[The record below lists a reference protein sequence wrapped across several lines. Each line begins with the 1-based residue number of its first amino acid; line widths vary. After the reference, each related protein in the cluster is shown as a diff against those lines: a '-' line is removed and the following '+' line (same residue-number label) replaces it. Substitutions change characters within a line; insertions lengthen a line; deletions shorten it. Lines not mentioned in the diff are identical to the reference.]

1 MILKLQKRVSCFAVL
16 DFGNLATRLVS
27 KRSCLISEI
36 WTGMSLVCVR
46 VREQPKMSA
55 SFVTKNSPTVSMD
68 SGENSKSFAS
78 AIGAVSIEFW
88 SERIVTFF
96 VVKLMR
102 KFLQKCKKK
111 TKQKNI
117 YNIQKK
123 INCSFS
129 PV

>member
-1 MILKLQKRVSCFAVL
+1 MSFFIVL

-27 KRSCLISEI
+27 KRS
-36 WTGMSLVCVR
+36 VCKFRSFNFQNLDRNSFSVT

-55 SFVTKNSPTVSMD
+55 LFMTKNSPTVSKD
-68 SGENSKSFAS
+68 SGKNSKSFAS
-78 AIGAVSIEFW
+78 VIGAVSIEFW
-88 SERIVTFF
+88 SERIATFF

-102 KFLQKCKKK
+102 NVLQKCKKK